1 VSGVLH
7 WRDAFDDRMTVAVLI
22 ALVLHALV
30 LIGLSFHLEFNPVQ
44 KAAETLDVVLVNFRT
59 ETEPEEAEFLAPV
72 SQSGGGDNET
82 VEKPAEEL
90 SPELPS
96 LAEGD
101 MPATSMPAL
110 PKPEEQARE
119 IVTTESEAAELAP
132 EETTVEQPDPL
143 VPTAAELMQQ
153 SMRAATLQPQSDRP
167 QPWQSKLPRRRF
179 ISANTK
185 EYRYATY
192 MAAWVA
198 KVERVGNLNYP
209 TELRQRSVAG
219 DLLMTVGINS
229 DGSVE
234 SINVKRPSGIPELDE
249 AAMRI
254 VRLAAPYAPLPAD
267 IVAETDVLHITRT
280 WRFSA
285 GNRFE

>member
-1 VSGVLH
+1 MSATLRL
-7 WRDAFDDRMTVAVLI
+7 RDTLDDRMTVAVLI
-22 ALVLHALV
+22 ALLLHGAL
-30 LIGLSFHLEFNPVQ
+30 LIGLSFHLEFSPVR
-44 KAAETLDVVLVNFRT
+44 KVAETLDVVLVNFRT

-72 SQSGGGDNET
+72 SQQGGGDDEQA
-82 VEKPAEEL
+82 EKPSAEL
-90 SPELPS
+90 SPDLPS

-101 MPATSMPAL
+101 MPANSTPML
-110 PKPEEQARE
+110 PKPDDSDRE
-119 IVTTESEAAELAP
+119 VVTTENASAELAP
-132 EETTVEQPDPL
+132 ELTSIEQPDPQ
-143 VPTAAELMQQ
+143 VPSAAEIMQQ
-153 SMRAATLQPQSDRP
+153 SMQSASLQPQAERP
-167 QPWQSKLPRRRF
+167 NPWQSKLPRRRF

-185 EYRYATY
+185 EYEYATY

-209 TELRQRSVAG
+209 TELKQRRVAG
-219 DLLMTVGINS
+219 DLLMTVGVNA

-234 SINVKRPSGIPELDE
+234 SINVRRESGIPELDQ

-267 IVAETDVLHITRT
+267 IAAEVDVLHITRT